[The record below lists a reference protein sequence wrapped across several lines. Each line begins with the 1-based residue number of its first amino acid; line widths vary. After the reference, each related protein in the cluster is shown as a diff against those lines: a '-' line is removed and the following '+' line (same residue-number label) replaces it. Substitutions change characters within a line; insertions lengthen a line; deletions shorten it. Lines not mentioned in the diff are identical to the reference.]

1 MLRRDLLRPVLLV
14 DDFQR
19 ADLLDGAIR
28 RAAVR
33 TMNDLATGGVDG
45 LGRRLPLEVLEVRA
59 TEPAKVGPAVILV
72 EKDVGAGLGR
82 SERR

>member
-1 MLRRDLLRPVLLV
+1 
-14 DDFQR
+14 
-19 ADLLDGAIR
+19 
-28 RAAVR
+28 
-33 TMNDLATGGVDG
+33 MNDLATGGVDG

-82 SERR
+82 SERG